1 MKPSTGRK
9 TFAEKPSVAAWLA
22 DSFVTSRLTSA
33 FMLTCALIGCW
44 AILETPRQDN
54 PRIVVPA
61 ASVRVEMPGATPV
74 ELEALVIRPLEAE
87 IARLPAVDDVD
98 SIAVSSV
105 AQIFVTFE
113 TTERQED
120 VLTRLYD
127 RIGARGDLLPP
138 EAGPILIRGVSVD
151 DVPIVTLTLASSRYD
166 DHALKRVADR
176 VAEGLRTVPG
186 ASGVEVHGG
195 ADRELRIEL
204 DPDRMQAFGITLDQL
219 RAMLASGNVA
229 APVGTVVRDGTQRA
243 LFVDGFIR
251 SAEDVRRTVVGH
263 YRGKPIALGDVA
275 QVVDG
280 PTEER
285 TRLSRLA
292 FGPAD
297 PRFGTTP
304 DAERPAVTVAV
315 AKAAEANA
323 VFVAEDILTRVEGM
337 QKNLI
342 PPGIDVVVTRNDG
355 AFANDTVNGLIEHLL
370 VAIAA
375 VFLVVTIFLGLRQAM
390 IVGLGIPLVL
400 ALTLGMVYI
409 AGYSI
414 NRVTLFGLILSLGLL
429 VDDAI
434 VVIEN
439 VHRHYNMPGV
449 RDRRAA
455 TVLATREIGNPT
467 NLATLA
473 VMVVFLSLISV
484 TGMSGQFFYPIA
496 YTVPVAMA
504 SSLIVAY
511 TVVPWAALRWLPRD
525 ASHDEHEHGERG
537 LYGWLS
543 TRYRRHVG
551 PLIDNQKQRRRA
563 VFAVVVLVF
572 IALLQPAWQFVRPA
586 GVNSPM
592 AWFGLEMGM
601 MPGDNKN
608 TFNIVITL
616 PESAA
621 IEETDR
627 VARDVGAA
635 LRSVPE
641 IRDYQVW
648 MGGSGIIDFNG
659 MLRGTGDKTGDNYA
673 EIRVNLVDKHDRAT
687 KSHDVVRPLRP
698 ILQAIVARSPG
709 ATVQLVEDPPG
720 PPVRANIH
728 AEIYGHDPARMRV
741 ASEAVH
747 KVFAG
752 TRNIVEVTDTEPA
765 DVERF
770 RFVVDREK
778 AALSGVT
785 AADVATALRRLVE
798 GESLGRA
805 RMDDELNPVP
815 IRLVIPRRYQID
827 PSLLDRAWV
836 SNAQGARV
844 PLSAVVRTERD
855 IIERPIQRRNGERVT
870 YVAAEPGESPP
881 IYAVLD
887 INQKLQGMALP
898 DGTTLTTGNLG
909 LMRDVPDTTQ
919 GIQVFWGGQQRQML
933 DTYRDMFRALGIAI
947 VLLYLILVAYY
958 QSFSLPVVALA
969 AIPLGLIGVFPGHWI
984 LGQQF
989 TAPSIVGVIALAGV
1003 VVRNGLLIIDFVLE
1017 YRLQGK
1023 GLREAVI
1030 EAGAIRL
1037 RPIMLTAL
1045 AVILGSAIML
1055 ADPMFIGLAISLI
1068 FGTLASTV
1076 LSLLFL
1082 PVLLYFVMGWRERR
1096 DGRGRQAD

>member
-1 MKPSTGRK
+1 VKPSTSRK
-9 TFAEKPSVAAWLA
+9 TFAEKFSIAAWLA
-22 DSFVTSRLTSA
+22 DTFVTSRLTSA
-33 FMLTCALIGCW
+33 FMLTCALIGGW
-44 AILETPRQDN
+44 ALLETPRQDN

-61 ASVRVEMPGATPV
+61 ASVRVEMPGATPA
-74 ELEALVIRPLEAE
+74 ELESLVIRPLEGE
-87 IARLPAVDDVD
+87 IARLPAVDDLD
-98 SIAVSSV
+98 SVAEDSV
-105 AQIFVTFE
+105 AQIYVTFK

-127 RIGARGDLLPP
+127 RIGARSDLLPP
-138 EAGPILIRGVSVD
+138 EAGPVLIRGVSVD

-166 DHALKRVADR
+166 DYALKRVADR

-186 ASGVEVHGG
+186 ASGVEVQGG

-204 DPDRMQAFGITLDQL
+204 DPDRMQAFGVTLDQL
-219 RAMLASGNVA
+219 RAMLAAGNVA
-229 APVGTVVRDGTQRA
+229 APVGAVVRDGAQHA

-251 SAEDVRRTVVGH
+251 SADDVRRTVVGQ
-263 YRGKPIALGDVA
+263 YRGKPIALQDVA
-275 QVVDG
+275 QVIDG
-280 PTEER
+280 PAEER

-292 FGPAD
+292 FGLAD
-297 PRFGTTP
+297 PRFGATP
-304 DAERPAVTVAV
+304 DAEHPAVTIAV
-315 AKAAEANA
+315 AKTAQANA
-323 VFVAEDILTRVEGM
+323 VFVAKDILARVERMKQG
-337 QKNLI
+337 LI
-342 PPGIDVVVTRNDG
+342 PQGIDVVVTRNDG
-355 AFANDTVNGLIEHLL
+355 AFANDTVNGLIEHLM
-370 VAIAA
+370 VAIGA
-375 VFLVVTIFLGLRQAM
+375 VFLVVTIFLGLRQAL
-390 IVGLGIPLVL
+390 IVGLGIPMVV
-400 ALTLGMVYI
+400 ALTLGMVYV

-473 VMVVFLSLISV
+473 VMVVFLSLMTV
-484 TGMSGQFFYPIA
+484 GDMPGQFFFPIA

-511 TVVPWAALRWLPRD
+511 TVVPWAALRWLP
-525 ASHDEHEHGERG
+525 HDEEHASEGHGGEQG

-543 TRYRRHVG
+543 ARYRRYVA
-551 PLIDNQKQRRRA
+551 PLIDNQSQRRRLA
-563 VFAVVVLVF
+563 LVVMVLVL

-608 TFNIVITL
+608 TFNIVLTL
-616 PESAA
+616 PETAP

-627 VARDVGAA
+627 VGRNIGAA
-635 LRSVPE
+635 LRAVPE
-641 IRDYQVW
+641 IRDYQMW
-648 MGGSGIIDFNG
+648 MGRSGIIDFNG
-659 MLRGTGDKTGDNYA
+659 MLRGTGNKTGDNYA
-673 EIRVNLVDKHDRAT
+673 EIRVNLVDKHERAI
-687 KSHDVVRPLRP
+687 KSHEVVRSLRP
-698 ILQAIVARSPG
+698 ILQAIVARTPG

-720 PPVRANIH
+720 PPVRANIQ
-728 AEIYGHDPARMRV
+728 AEIYGHDPVQMRM
-741 ASEAVH
+741 ASKAVRE
-747 KVFAG
+747 VFTG
-752 TRNIVEVTDTEPA
+752 TRNIAEVVDTEPA

-770 RFVVDREK
+770 HFVVDREK

-785 AADVATALRRLVE
+785 AADVTTALRRLVA
-798 GESLGRA
+798 GEPLGRA
-805 RMDDELNPVP
+805 RIDDELNPVP

-827 PSLLDRAWV
+827 PSLLSRAWV
-836 SNAQGARV
+836 SNAQGVRV
-844 PLSAVVRTERD
+844 PLSAVVRTQRD
-855 IIERPIQRRNGERVT
+855 VIERPIQRRNGERVT
-870 YVAAEPGESPP
+870 YVSAEPGESPP

-887 INQKLQGMALP
+887 INRRLQGMALP
-898 DGTTLTTGNLG
+898 DGTNLTTGNLG
-909 LMRDVPDTTQ
+909 LTRDVPDTTQ

-947 VLLYLILVAYY
+947 ALLYLILVAYY
-958 QSFSLPVVALA
+958 HSFSLPLVALA

-1045 AVILGSAIML
+1045 AVVLGSAIML
-1055 ADPMFIGLAISLI
+1055 ADPIFIGLAISLI

-1082 PVLLYFVMGWRERR
+1082 PVLLYFVMEWRERR
-1096 DGRGRQAD
+1096 DG